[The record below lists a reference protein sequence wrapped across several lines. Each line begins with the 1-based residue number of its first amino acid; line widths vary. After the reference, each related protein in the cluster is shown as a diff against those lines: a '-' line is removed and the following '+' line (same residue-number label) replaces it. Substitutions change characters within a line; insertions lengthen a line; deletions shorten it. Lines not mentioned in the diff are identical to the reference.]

1 MVVGVRPSRE
11 RRMEIVSAVV
21 YPGGGSDVVV
31 EGAREGDLGGSGVL
45 NAIVSWRN
53 SSPG

>member
-11 RRMEIVSAVV
+11 RRIEIVSAVV
-21 YPGGGSDVVV
+21 YPGEGSDVVV
-31 EGAREGDLGGSGVL
+31 EGDLGGSGVL

>member
-1 MVVGVRPSRE
+1 MVVAGVRPSKE

-21 YPGGGSDVVV
+21 YPGEGSDVVV
-31 EGAREGDLGGSGVL
+31 EGDLGGSGIL

-53 SSPG
+53 SRPG